1 MRGAGLGGGHDEREQ
16 TLNQLLVEMD
26 GFEANQGV
34 ILMAATNRPDVLDP
48 ALLRPGR
55 FDRQVIVGRPDL
67 SGRTQILKVH
77 AKDKP
82 LAKNVNFETL
92 AKQTPGFTGADLAN
106 LLNEAALLA
115 ARKNKKTIGI
125 CLLYTSPSPRDS

>member
-1 MRGAGLGGGHDEREQ
+1 MVCS
-16 TLNQLLVEMD
+16 N
-26 GFEANQGV
+26 
-34 ILMAATNRPDVLDP
+34 ATNRPDVLDP

-106 LLNEAALLA
+106 
-115 ARKNKKTIGI
+115 RRCTKRV
-125 CLLYTSPSPRDS
+125 YQSPTVS